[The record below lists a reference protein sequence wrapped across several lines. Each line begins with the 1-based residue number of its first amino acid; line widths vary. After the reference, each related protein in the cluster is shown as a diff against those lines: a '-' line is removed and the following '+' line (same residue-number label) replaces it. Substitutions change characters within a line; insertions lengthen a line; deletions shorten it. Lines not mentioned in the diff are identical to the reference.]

1 MHQGGIMH
9 GLIVLGLH
17 SWVNIRR
24 TNTICAFIF
33 NFMLNNWIRSDCLQN
48 KKKKYGHQICKRN
61 AWREY
66 IMHNLILLGSLIWPH
81 ISALTQ
87 PVQSSC
93 SWKIKHTCS
102 WRIKQ
107 SQNYQETLSCLNMP
121 KKSEHN
127 KEKYCCRN
135 ALKMNKKSSVL
146 HTYIQ
151 CTCYLIHEQT
161 NTKECIHLKL
171 NPSKINKEATPAQ
184 RWSSA

>member
-1 MHQGGIMH
+1 MHLYSILCWIIGSGA
-9 GLIVLGLH
+9 IVYR
-17 SWVNIRR
+17 I
-24 TNTICAFIF
+24 
-33 NFMLNNWIRSDCLQN
+33 